1 MVAPRV
7 AAEYLDAAAIG
18 LQQADEDAHGG
29 RLAGAVWPE
38 ETTDLPRVHRE
49 IDVRQR
55 HVVTEALG
63 DATEVDGRFHVHMMR
78 LRKAPS
84 GGWSR

>member
-7 AAEYLDAAAIG
+7 AAEHLDAAAIG

-29 RLAGAVWPE
+29 RLAGTVRPE
-38 ETTDLPRVHRE
+38 ESADLPRVHRE
-49 IDVRQR
+49 IDVLQR
-55 HVVTEALG
+55 HVVAEALG
-63 DATEVDGRFHVHMMR
+63 DAAEVDGRFHVHMMR